1 MGVTDSQDAGVE
13 LTRRGK
19 ASIAALVILV
29 AVSFIPALFGSRFRP
44 DAWYEGLVKPAL
56 NPPNWIFG
64 PVWTLLYGLMGVS
77 AWLVWRER
85 RHRRV
90 QGPLLLFGIQ
100 LVFNGLWSYLF
111 FGLKNPG
118 LAFIE
123 ILVLWAA
130 IAFTLA
136 AFWQRNRPSGLLL
149 IPYLTWV
156 SFAVY
161 LNFELWRLN
170 RIVL

>member
-13 LTRRGK
+13 LTWRGK
-19 ASIAALVILV
+19 ASMAALVILV
-29 AVSFIPALFGSRFRP
+29 AVSFIPAIFGSSFRP

-85 RHRRV
+85 KDSRV

-136 AFWQRNRPSGLLL
+136 AFWQRNRPAGLLL